1 MKLVL
6 FDIDGTLIS
15 SGRAGLRGMNR
26 SFERLF
32 GVSGALDEVPL
43 AGRTDR
49 AIVAEALTRAGQPS
63 DEHTIARLRDA
74 YFEDLRAALSEPLSA
89 PGGVLPGV
97 LALLDGLAHEE
108 VAVGLLTGNFAT
120 GAAIKLGHFGLWE
133 RFAFGAFGDHHA
145 DRRSLVQV
153 AVDAAEEAGHGRFE
167 PGRIV
172 VIGDT
177 PLDVDCAHAYGA
189 RAIAVATGPFS
200 YEALAESA
208 PALTVRALDELSARQ
223 ITDSRF
229 PVGGGSSWES
239 NPPLPPKAGSGRF

>member
-15 SGRAGLRGMNR
+15 SGRAGVRGMNR

-32 GVSGALDEVPL
+32 GVSGALDDVPV

-49 AIVAEALTRAGQPS
+49 AIVAEALTRAGQAA
-63 DEHTIARLRDA
+63 DEDTILRLRDA
-74 YFEDLRAALSEPLSA
+74 YFEDLRTALAEPASA

-97 LALLDGLAHEE
+97 AALLDELAREE

-133 RFAFGAFGDHHA
+133 RFTFGAFGDHHV

-153 AVDAAEEAGHGRFE
+153 AVDAAEAAGHGRFE

-189 RAIAVATGPFS
+189 HAVAVATGPFS
-200 YEALAESA
+200 YETLAA
-208 PALTVRALDELSARQ
+208 AGPALTVQTLDEVSARL
-223 ITDSRF
+223 IADYR
-229 PVGGGSSWES
+229 
-239 NPPLPPKAGSGRF
+239 

>member
-32 GVSGALDEVPL
+32 GVSDALDGIPL
-43 AGRTDR
+43 AGCTDR
-49 AIVAEALTRAGQPS
+49 AIVSQALTRAGLPV
-63 DEHTIARLRDA
+63 DEDSIARLRDA
-74 YFEDLRAALSEPLSA
+74 YFEDLQAALLEPLSA

-97 LALLDGLAHEE
+97 SALLDDLADED

-120 GAAIKLGHFGLWE
+120 GAAIKLGHFGLWD
-133 RFAFGAFGDHHA
+133 RFAFGAFGDHHV

-153 AVDAAEEAGHGRFE
+153 AVDAAQAAGHGRFE
-167 PGRIV
+167 PSQIV

-189 RAIAVATGPFS
+189 HAIAVATGIFS
-200 YEALAESA
+200 HEALAA
-208 PALTVRALDELSARQ
+208 TRPAILVHALTDVSACQ
-223 ITDSRF
+223 ITDWR
-229 PVGGGSSWES
+229 
-239 NPPLPPKAGSGRF
+239 